1 MSVEVLNMKDITLG
15 QIVYSKA
22 GRDKDCFFLV
32 VDYKKPFVYL
42 VDGKLRRL
50 ENPKKKKDKHIQATS
65 YIDNDIRLK
74 LESQDRL
81 TNADIRKSL
90 SYYLEEANQEQ

>member
-1 MSVEVLNMKDITLG
+1 MIDIVKG

-22 GRDKDCFFLV
+22 GRDKGNMFLV
-32 VDYKKPFVYL
+32 VDIEEPYVYL

-50 ENPKKKKDKHIQATS
+50 ENPKKKKMLHIQQTHYVDEVIQAALIEET
-65 YIDNDIRLK
+65 
-74 LESQDRL
+74 RL

-90 SYYLEEANQEQ
+90 DHFVESFNPEL